1 MIPPIVWTTRVESQN
16 ELRLQESFN
25 HANCRLRGRLFGDR
39 GADRTDSD
47 RDGISH
53 GCDSSGV
60 LACRARERCDPGTY
74 SLAEYQARS
83 AAGHTLRAGPRL
95 PQPRSRIAPRSQN
108 GRVTPPSVAL
118 VGIHSAT
125 PRRRVILA
133 VLRLASIGNSIT
145 GSVLWKLDS
154 QI

>member
-1 MIPPIVWTTRVESQN
+1 MLRRVVCIVALILTTATLV
-16 ELRLQESFN
+16 
-25 HANCRLRGRLFGDR
+25 HAENWPQWRGPN
-39 GADRTDSD
+39 